1 MLHKVLQALSVCVYI
16 LWRLYG
22 FLFQDYIQNITG
34 RGYKNSVYTILDPMA
49 CWTGMRIVRFIL
61 LAYQVLRDLPVCVY
75 SLWSLYGVVCQ
86 GAV

>member
-1 MLHKVLQALSVCVYI
+1 MSGLCIEQYREGV
-16 LWRLYG
+16 
-22 FLFQDYIQNITG
+22 
-34 RGYKNSVYTILDPMA
+34 YKNSVYTRLDPMA
-49 CWTGMRIVRFIL
+49 CWTSMRIVRFIL